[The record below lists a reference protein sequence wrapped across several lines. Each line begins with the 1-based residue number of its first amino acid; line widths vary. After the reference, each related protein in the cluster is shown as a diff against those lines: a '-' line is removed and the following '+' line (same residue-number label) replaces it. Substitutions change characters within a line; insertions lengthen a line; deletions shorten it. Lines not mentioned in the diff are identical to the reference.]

1 MFEENSGKS
10 VLKRGK
16 LSDDAEYR
24 IHNIEHRIQNQ
35 NTVCTKEGGGE
46 SSLMMQ
52 LKASS
57 PPLHHALLFVSPMRA
72 SYMVLTVH
80 PIHGTHQCVHHTC
93 ISTWYRP
100 HKDVTYSI
108 VPKNVVKFT
117 ALQKHPLRH
126 QLIMHLTTLS
136 CTRPRVFKCTP
147 SSLFG
152 TIQGHPKS

>member
-1 MFEENSGKS
+1 MFQENSGKS

-16 LSDDAEYR
+16 LSDDAEYRIHNIEYTIHNIEYR

-72 SYMVLTVH
+72 SYMVLTV
-80 PIHGTHQCVHHTC
+80 
-93 ISTWYRP
+93 
-100 HKDVTYSI
+100 
-108 VPKNVVKFT
+108 
-117 ALQKHPLRH
+117 
-126 QLIMHLTTLS
+126 
-136 CTRPRVFKCTP
+136 
-147 SSLFG
+147 
-152 TIQGHPKS
+152 

>member
-80 PIHGTHQCVHHTC
+80 PTWYSLCSLYGTHCVAYMVLTNVCITHVYLHGTG
-93 ISTWYRP
+93 
-100 HKDVTYSI
+100 
-108 VPKNVVKFT
+108 
-117 ALQKHPLRH
+117 
-126 QLIMHLTTLS
+126 LT
-136 CTRPRVFKCTP
+136 KM
-147 SSLFG
+147 
-152 TIQGHPKS
+152 

>member
-1 MFEENSGKS
+1 MFQENSGKS

-72 SYMVLTVH
+72 SYMVLTVQ
-80 PIHGTHQCVHHTC
+80 PIHGTHCVAYMVLTVHP
-93 ISTWYRP
+93 TWYSLCSLYGT
-100 HKDVTYSI
+100 HCASYLV
-108 VPKNVVKFT
+108 
-117 ALQKHPLRH
+117 
-126 QLIMHLTTLS
+126 LT
-136 CTRPRVFKCTP
+136 V
-147 SSLFG
+147 
-152 TIQGHPKS
+152 